1 MNNFIFLP
9 SLFCVEIKKQKSYLL
24 LKMVRFYKKV
34 MHFLTLVKE
43 VNNRNFSVTFFCITY
58 IRFFIY
64 YIFSSFISFFLSCVL
79 SFSLYFLFSSVFL
92 FILILCY
99 ILPFLL
105 LWFLSI
111 FLFFFPFRCWMKYKN
126 MGKCFEDTYTQTRE
140 PLTMTTFALSSFST
154 WRMIVVLVPHG
165 IHCTVCLFWHHPS
178 T

>member
-64 YIFSSFISFFLSCVL
+64 YIFSSFIHFFLSFLCFCL
-79 SFSLYFLFSSVFL
+79 SL
-92 FILILCY
+92 FIFF
-99 ILPFLL
+99 FL
-105 LWFLSI
+105 
-111 FLFFFPFRCWMKYKN
+111 LFFFFSLFFVIFFLSFYYD
-126 MGKCFEDTYTQTRE
+126 FY
-140 PLTMTTFALSSFST
+140 LFFFSSFHSGVEWNIKIWGNVSRT
-154 WRMIVVLVPHG
+154 PTHKQESHWKWRHSLYLLSPRG
-165 IHCTVCLFWHHPS
+165 AWL
-178 T
+178 